1 MRGIIRFYPLRF
13 LNAGSLAEK
22 AKLAKK
28 RCRGLNSPSP
38 SVRYSVAGIGLRLC
52 SGKRDYSRD
61 TYRRAQKAAVAAG
74 VYSSQVAKRSK
85 GAD

>member
-1 MRGIIRFYPLRF
+1 MF
-13 LNAGSLAEK
+13 
-22 AKLAKK
+22 
-28 RCRGLNSPSP
+28 
-38 SVRYSVAGIGLRLC
+38 VAGIGLRLC

-61 TYRRAQKAAVAAG
+61 TYRRAQKATVTAG